1 MQNSP
6 GKILVIDDDRD
17 IRLTARMVLKKHFSQ
32 IELWESPAPLEKGK
46 DIRGYDLVLLD
57 MNFSPGASSGEEG
70 LHWIRQIHQQYPDL
84 PIVVITAYGDVHMA
98 VQAMKLGAVDF
109 VVKPWENQRFLATVQ
124 AAFRLG
130 QSRKEIHDLRS
141 TQKVLQQ
148 EMDQA
153 HGPLI
158 GDSPVMQEVNRT
170 IGKVADTDANVLILG
185 ENGTGK
191 ELVARELH
199 RRSSRAHKVFMHVD
213 LGAIPESLFESELF
227 GHVQG
232 AFTDAKEDRKGRF
245 EMAHQGTL
253 FLDEIGNLSMPL
265 QSKLLTVLQRKEF
278 TPVGS
283 DTASRV
289 DIRLIC
295 ATNMPLKQMLAENTF
310 REDLLYRI
318 NTVELTVPPLRERMD
333 DIPQLSEYFMAQFRR
348 KYRKPKLVLSSKAL
362 DKLTRYTWLGNIREL
377 QHIIERAVIMAE
389 NKEISASDIMLN
401 VSSSIPVSASS
412 LHLETMEKNAID
424 KALKKHQYNL
434 SAAARELGLGRTTL
448 YRKMNRYG
456 L

>member
-1 MQNSP
+1 MQGSS

-17 IRLTARMVLKKHFSQ
+17 IRLTARMVLKKRFSE
-32 IELWESPAPLEKGK
+32 IELWESPASLEKGK
-46 DIRGYDLVLLD
+46 DIGGYDLVLLD
-57 MNFSPGASSGEEG
+57 MNFSRGASSGEEG

-84 PIVVITAYGDVHMA
+84 PIVVITAYGDVNIA

-109 VVKPWENQRFLATVQ
+109 VVKPWENQRFMATVQ
-124 AAFRLG
+124 SAFRLG
-130 QSRKEIHDLRS
+130 QSRKEIRDLRS
-141 TQKVLQQ
+141 TQEVLQQ

-153 HGPLI
+153 HGSLI
-158 GDSPVMQEVNRT
+158 GDSSAMREVMRT
-170 IGKVADTDANVLILG
+170 IDKVADTDANVLILG

-191 ELVARELH
+191 ELVAREIH

-232 AFTDAKEDRKGRF
+232 AFTDAKADRKGRF

-253 FLDEIGNLSMPL
+253 FLDEIGNLSVPL
-265 QSKLLTVLQRKEF
+265 QSKLLTALQRKEF

-283 DTASRV
+283 DTASCV

-295 ATNMPLKQMLAENTF
+295 ATNMPLKQMVDENTF

-318 NTVELTVPPLRERMD
+318 NTVELTIPPLRDRMD
-333 DIPQLSEYFMAQFRR
+333 DIPQLSEHFLSRYRR
-348 KYRKPKLVLSSKAL
+348 KYRKSALLLSSKAL
-362 DKLTRYTWLGNIREL
+362 DKLTRYTWPGNIREL

-389 NKEISASDIMLN
+389 NSEIGARDIALN
-401 VSSSIPVSASS
+401 TSSSDPVGASS
-412 LHLETMEKNAID
+412 LHLETLEKDAIV
-424 KALKKHQYNL
+424 KALRKHQYNL